1 MVMRLTRADSTDPLV
16 VELCAAQQAE
26 LAGRETERDIVHE
39 APKHLDPRIAFVL
52 AWWDEAAIGC
62 AGLQPLEPGV
72 GEVKRMYVR
81 PTHRGRGV
89 SRALLAE
96 IERIA
101 QEDDLATLRL
111 ETGRIFVEAIGLYT
125 SSGYASIPRFGAYAD
140 LPESVCFEK
149 IL

>member
-1 MVMRLTRADSTDPLV
+1 MVLELTRAGATDPLV
-16 VELCAAQQAE
+16 MELCAAQQAE
-26 LAGRETERDIVHE
+26 LASREQDRDIVHDV
-39 APKHLDPRIAFVL
+39 PKRLDPRIAFVV
-52 AWWDEAAIGC
+52 AWRDGAAVGC

-81 PTHRGRGV
+81 PAHRGRGV

-96 IERIA
+96 IERLA
-101 QEDDLATLRL
+101 REDGLNALRL
-111 ETGRIFVEAIGLYT
+111 ETGRIFTEAVGLYT

-149 IL
+149 TL